1 MSYFEELPNNKE
13 EAAAGRNDV
22 RHDTTQHSLLKRFHS
37 LDDVTR
43 LKVFNLAYIG
53 SLSRRRLTGVIFKRK
68 ASAADI

>member
-1 MSYFEELPNNKE
+1 MSYFEELPSNKE

-43 LKVFNLAYIG
+43 LKVSNLAHIG
-53 SLSRRRLTGVIFKRK
+53 WLSRCRLAGVISKRK
-68 ASAADI
+68 ATAADI